1 MNFQLTDY
9 QTTMMDLKR
18 RLDVH
23 LRDYQEINGV
33 LDEWQQIQKLYDTK
47 LQAAKPE
54 VMVYGIY
61 NAGKSSIINE
71 LLGEDRARVSDIPT
85 TDSVDYYDWRG
96 YRLADTP
103 GVGAPIAHTQ
113 ITQEHL
119 RLRSALSVR
128 LQPASSKRWK
138 MQ

>member
-85 TDSVDYYDWRG
+85 TDSVDYIMI
-96 YRLADTP
+96 
-103 GVGAPIAHTQ
+103 GVGIDWLIPRGSGLL
-113 ITQEHL
+113 L
-119 RLRSALSVR
+119 RIRKSPR
-128 LQPASSKRWK
+128 NI
-138 MQ
+138 